1 MRVLFRIVVGA
12 DDGLLQRVE
21 CGYHLLLS
29 AKLANDDDN
38 VAPTTQSTFSKTKEN
53 GEDCAMLGTGM

>member
-29 AKLANDDDN
+29 AKLANDDDDA
-38 VAPTTQSTFSKTKEN
+38 APTTQ
-53 GEDCAMLGTGM
+53 L